1 MLAAEHTERTELG
14 TAIAVAFARSPMQ
27 LAYTAHDLQ
36 AYSGGRFILGL
47 GSQVKPHIERR
58 FGMPWSYPAPRMRE
72 FVLALRAIWSAWNDG
87 TRLSFRGDFYQHT
100 LMTPFFSPPPAPGGA
115 PGIFLAAVGEAMTAV
130 AGEVADGLLVH
141 AFTTERYLREVTL
154 PALDRGLAAAGR
166 SRADAEVSLL
176 AMIATGRSE
185 EEMARAVA
193 GTRAQIAFYGS
204 TPAYR
209 AVLGRHGWAGLGD
222 ELNALSRSDRGD
234 KWEAMGGLI
243 DDDVLHAFAVVAE
256 PAGVAA
262 QIRRRFGGLI
272 DRVLVLRP
280 LPDRCRAVGPHPRGP
295 QALGHHSGAPPLDR
309 LPLWQYH
316 ASPEGAGMD
325 RLERREFVRKH
336 RTCIFGYNRRSDG
349 PAMTVVYY
357 VLDGDDLLIS
367 TMAAR
372 GKALAVQRQ
381 PKVSLCI
388 LDEQWPLTYLQ
399 VYGEATLEEDFD
411 QAVDVLRRVID
422 LMAGQEVGSGK
433 LAEIERMA
441 REENRVV
448 IRVRPYATFATPPRH
463 VYKAEDIDT
472 LTHFTSNSQPW

>member
-1 MLAAEHTERTELG
+1 MKVDGKLGAGPAGAPIGKALIDEARRREKAGYDGLWSSESAHDPFLPLVLAAEHTERAELG

-47 GSQVKPHIERR
+47 GSQIKPHIERR
-58 FGMPWSYPAPRMRE
+58 FGMPWSHPAPRMRE
-72 FVLALRAIWSAWNDG
+72 FVMALRAIWSAWNDG

-100 LMTPFFSPPPAPGGA
+100 LMTPFFSPPPAPGGP

-166 SRADAEVSLL
+166 SRGDAEVSLL
-176 AMIATGRSE
+176 AMIATGRTD
-185 EEMARAVA
+185 EEMACAVA
-193 GTRAQIAFYGS
+193 GIRARIAFYGS

-272 DRVLVLRP
+272 DRVSFYAP
-280 LPDRCRAVGPHPRGP
+280 Y
-295 QALGHHSGAPPLDR
+295 QTGAEPWDLI
-309 LPLWQYH
+309 
-316 ASPEGAGMD
+316 
-325 RLERREFVRKH
+325 LE
-336 RTCIFGYNRRSDG
+336 
-349 PAMTVVYY
+349 
-357 VLDGDDLLIS
+357 DLK
-367 TMAAR
+367 R
-372 GKALAVQRQ
+372 
-381 PKVSLCI
+381 
-388 LDEQWPLTYLQ
+388 
-399 VYGEATLEEDFD
+399 
-411 QAVDVLRRVID
+411 
-422 LMAGQEVGSGK
+422 
-433 LAEIERMA
+433 
-441 REENRVV
+441 
-448 IRVRPYATFATPPRH
+448 
-463 VYKAEDIDT
+463 
-472 LTHFTSNSQPW
+472 